1 MSDDPPSLRSA
12 VDAEYVCVG
21 VSETNDDHSVGAE
34 DEGAAVSTDVASA
47 YVGTDDCHSPL

>member
-21 VSETNDDHSVGAE
+21 VSEANDDHSVGAE